1 MAPSLIR
8 QEQSLETVY
17 EALVYTHLAL
27 QSDPGAKGH
36 AKVFKTLLATDF
48 PKVFAAERAARLRH
62 VTALVEMSGADRQC
76 DAWLDRF
83 HNQLLTTTG
92 NRKDVPTYTR
102 YFGDASPSV
111 LKKPVLGHQLA
122 VMASWVPSLVASS
135 EPVLAGLGKELS
147 ALVEAG
153 QKATAAF
160 EAARGALR
168 DFREVGERKAFVDQ
182 VNAARQSVGGLLAEF
197 VHAHPEKMLPS
208 DWPDGFFR
216 QKVRGRV
223 AAEDR
228 ASLTLAIGELE
239 TELSEKKAQ
248 LAELDR
254 LEAEAKKEAEERT
267 AALARLQAI
276 ADQQQAAET
285 EAKALR
291 DRLAQPKKPGKPRKT
306 K

>member
-147 ALVEAG
+147 ALVEADKRRQRRLRRHAG
-153 QKATAAF
+153 RFGIF
-160 EAARGALR
+160 ERWG
-168 DFREVGERKAFVDQ
+168 K
-182 VNAARQSVGGLLAEF
+182 
-197 VHAHPEKMLPS
+197 EKRS
-208 DWPDGFFR
+208 WTR
-216 QKVRGRV
+216 
-223 AAEDR
+223 
-228 ASLTLAIGELE
+228 
-239 TELSEKKAQ
+239 
-248 LAELDR
+248 
-254 LEAEAKKEAEERT
+254 
-267 AALARLQAI
+267 
-276 ADQQQAAET
+276 
-285 EAKALR
+285 
-291 DRLAQPKKPGKPRKT
+291 
-306 K
+306 